1 MRSIKIEALWNFTH
15 DALLHTGLREADAK
29 TVADTLV
36 TTDCFGVLSHGTK
49 NLYQYILKCQAG
61 GLDPKAIPTVEK
73 EGPAWAILN
82 GNCAFGMVSACKGM
96 TLAVEKARACGIG
109 YVGAHNSCHFG
120 AAGYYANIAAQNGM
134 IGLSMSNA
142 DPNMAVPNSS
152 GVAIGNNPF
161 SFAIPYKDGRSIF
174 LDMALSNVAA
184 LKVVMAREK
193 GLQVPSGWL
202 VDLDGQPTNDPSG
215 FPGSSFLLP
224 VGAHKGYGLAV
235 LVEALSAVL
244 TGAGILSEVHSW
256 NLDLKAKNNT
266 GNAFIA
272 IDISQIMPMPLF
284 EQRMEQM
291 VQELKSRPLAKGA
304 EKIYLPGEIEWEK
317 RQAAEACGI
326 LTLTDAMVE
335 NMQQLS
341 ALTGIGIEWTEK

>member
-1 MRSIKIEALWNFTH
+1 M
-15 DALLHTGLREADAK
+15 
-29 TVADTLV
+29 
-36 TTDCFGVLSHGTK
+36 
-49 NLYQYILKCQAG
+49 KCQAG

-109 YVGAHNSCHFG
+109 YVGVHNSCHFG
-120 AAGYYANIAAQNGM
+120 AAGYYANIAARNGM

-202 VDLDGQPTNDPSG
+202 VDLLIKATDWPCWSKR
-215 FPGSSFLLP
+215 FPPF
-224 VGAHKGYGLAV
+224 
-235 LVEALSAVL
+235 
-244 TGAGILSEVHSW
+244 
-256 NLDLKAKNNT
+256 
-266 GNAFIA
+266 
-272 IDISQIMPMPLF
+272 
-284 EQRMEQM
+284 
-291 VQELKSRPLAKGA
+291 
-304 EKIYLPGEIEWEK
+304 
-317 RQAAEACGI
+317 
-326 LTLTDAMVE
+326 
-335 NMQQLS
+335 
-341 ALTGIGIEWTEK
+341 